1 LKTIKV
7 GSGEIG
13 NELFL
18 NEVTKVAEKVILSTG
33 MHEMKDIANSVNVIK
48 NDPSTELILLQCTSS
63 YPCPA
68 EFVHLRTMETLKKAF
83 NCEVGFSDHT
93 IGATASI
100 VAAAL
105 GAKVI
110 EKHFTQSKKLKGPDH
125 LCSLEPSELK
135 DMISAIRLVPSL
147 MGSDYKTLQECE
159 KDTKKVASKI
169 IVAAH
174 KIRIGDVFN
183 TSNLKLI
190 RAGEIGLN
198 GIYLKK
204 LLGNKATK
212 VYEEGEII
220 IL

>member
-1 LKTIKV
+1 
-7 GSGEIG
+7 
-13 NELFL
+13 
-18 NEVTKVAEKVILSTG
+18 
-33 MHEMKDIANSVNVIK
+33 MKDIANSVNIIK
-48 NDPSTELILLQCTSS
+48 NDPSTELILLNVLVLILVQQSL
-63 YPCPA
+63 
-68 EFVHLRTMETLKKAF
+68 FIRTMETLKGF

-190 RAGEIGLN
+190 RAG
-198 GIYLKK
+198 K
-204 LLGNKATK
+204 
-212 VYEEGEII
+212 
-220 IL
+220 